1 MYISI
6 IQTDLVWENKKANL
20 ANLDSKIKLLA
31 GKTDLIVL
39 PEMFTTGFS
48 MNPSYLAETME
59 GETMQWLSAQ
69 AHSAKAAI
77 MGSFIAEENQK
88 YYNRLVFMRPD
99 GTFHFYDKRHL
110 FSMANEHLH
119 YTAGT
124 QKMIVEWRDMKIN
137 MMICYDLR
145 FPAWS
150 YNTES
155 YDILIY
161 VANWPQRRAT
171 HWKALL
177 AARAIENQS
186 FVIGVNRV
194 GTDANDLYYSGDSS
208 ILSPIGDI
216 LYQKADIEDIFTVEI
231 QRTTIQDIRERMP
244 FLKDKDE
251 VFVR

>member
-1 MYISI
+1 
-6 IQTDLVWENKKANL
+6 
-20 ANLDSKIKLLA
+20 
-31 GKTDLIVL
+31 
-39 PEMFTTGFS
+39 
-48 MNPSYLAETME
+48 
-59 GETMQWLSAQ
+59 
-69 AHSAKAAI
+69 
-77 MGSFIAEENQK
+77 
-88 YYNRLVFMRPD
+88 
-99 GTFHFYDKRHL
+99 
-110 FSMANEHLH
+110 MANEHLH

-231 QRTTIQDIRERMP
+231 QRTIIQDIRERMP

-251 VFVR
+251 VIVR